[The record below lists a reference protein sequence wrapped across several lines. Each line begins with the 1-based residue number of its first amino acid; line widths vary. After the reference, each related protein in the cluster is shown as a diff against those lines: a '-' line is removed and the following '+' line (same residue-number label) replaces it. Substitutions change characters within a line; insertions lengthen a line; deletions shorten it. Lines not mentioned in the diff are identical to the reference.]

1 MVPIALTRNTTMKR
15 VMKKGFTLVEIMI
28 VVAIIAILAA
38 VAIPNFIRY
47 RNDSRTAACIAN
59 MKQLQT
65 AAESYLTKHPG
76 AAPAVADLC
85 GTGEDKY
92 IKNEMTCPKDGSA
105 YTIALENGAIKVTCG
120 SGDSEH
126 VLPGEGAATTGGGGG
141 E

>member
-1 MVPIALTRNTTMKR
+1 MREK
-15 VMKKGFTLVEIMI
+15 MKKGFTLVEIMI

-76 AAPAVADLC
+76 AAPAITDLC
-85 GTGEDKY
+85 GPGEDKY
-92 IKNEMTCPKDGSA
+92 IKNELTCPKDGSE
-105 YTIALENGAIKVTCG
+105 YGIALDNGAIKITCG

-126 VLPGEGAATTGGGGG
+126 VLPGEGAAAAGGG

>member
-1 MVPIALTRNTTMKR
+1 MKK
-15 VMKKGFTLVEIMI
+15 MLKGFTLVEIMI

-76 AAPAVADLC
+76 AAPEVSDLC

-92 IKNEMTCPKDGSA
+92 IKNELTCPKDGSA
-105 YTIALENGAIKVTCG
+105 YTIALDNGAIKISCG
-120 SGDSEH
+120 SGDTEH
-126 VLPGEGAATTGGGGG
+126 VLPGDAATPAPAP
-141 E
+141 

>member
-1 MVPIALTRNTTMKR
+1 MRKQ
-15 VMKKGFTLVEIMI
+15 MKKGFTLVEIMI

-76 AAPAVADLC
+76 EAPTLAQIC
-85 GTGEDKY
+85 GSGEDKY
-92 IKNEMTCPKDGSA
+92 LKSEPKCPKNNGT
-105 YTIALENGAIKVTCG
+105 YTIALQDGAIKVTCS
-120 SGDSEH
+120 SGDEDH
-126 VLPGEGAATTGGGGG
+126 VLQGDEASGGTTP
-141 E
+141 

>member
-1 MVPIALTRNTTMKR
+1 MKKT
-15 VMKKGFTLVEIMI
+15 MKKGFTLVEIMI

-76 AAPAVADLC
+76 AAPTIQQLC
-85 GTGEDKY
+85 GPGEDKY
-92 IKNEMTCPKDGSA
+92 IKNELTCPKDGSA
-105 YTIALENGAIKVTCG
+105 YGIALDNGAIKITCG

-126 VLPGEGAATTGGGGG
+126 VLPGEGADTTGGGGG

>member
-1 MVPIALTRNTTMKR
+1 MKKQ
-15 VMKKGFTLVEIMI
+15 MKKGFTLVEIMI

-76 AAPAVADLC
+76 AAPAVSDLC

-92 IKNEMTCPKDGSA
+92 IKNELTCPKDGKA
-105 YTIALENGAIKVTCG
+105 YSITLDNGAIKVTCG

-126 VLPGEGAATTGGGGG
+126 VLPGEGAATGGG
-141 E
+141 EGGE

>member
-1 MVPIALTRNTTMKR
+1 MVPIALKQRNTTMLK
-15 VMKKGFTLVEIMI
+15 KKGFTLVEIMI

-76 AAPAVADLC
+76 AAPAISDLC
-85 GTGEDKY
+85 GTGGK
-92 IKNEMTCPKDGSA
+92 TRSA
-105 YTIALENGAIKVTCG
+105 RHWSQSL
-120 SGDSEH
+120 H
-126 VLPGEGAATTGGGGG
+126 P
-141 E
+141 